1 MYQAKNVI
9 HSADELRAIMGDVYP
24 TGVNKVIDHV
34 DVYCR
39 TWIEHTPFI
48 VISSASASGA
58 MDVSPK
64 GDPAGFVKVL
74 DNKTLAIPDR
84 LGNNRGDT
92 FTNVLENPRVGVM
105 FVIPKRTEVLRV
117 SGSAQVV
124 TDEDLLIEMEVNGK
138 IPNLAL
144 LLRVEEAMF
153 HCGKSMIRSRMW
165 KPNDWASIEGLP
177 TFAQALKAHGSLP
190 NQLDELEELVASNE
204 KHNLY

>member
-1 MYQAKNVI
+1 MYEAKNVV
-9 HSADELRAIMGDVYP
+9 HSAVELRAIMGEVYP
-24 TGVNKVIDHV
+24 TGVNKVVDHIDVH
-34 DVYCR
+34 CR
-39 TWIEHTPFI
+39 TWIERTPFI

-64 GDPAGFVKVL
+64 GDPAGFIKVL
-74 DNKTLAIPDR
+74 DDKTLAIPDR

-92 FTNVLENPRVGVM
+92 FNNVLENPRVGIM

-124 TDEDLLIEMEVNGK
+124 TDEELLVDMEVNGK
-138 IPNLAL
+138 IPDLAL
-144 LLRVEEAMF
+144 LVRVEEAMF

-165 KPNDWASIEGLP
+165 KPQDWASIEGLP
-177 TFAQALKAHGSLP
+177 TFAQALKAHGNMP

-204 KHNLY
+204 TDHLY

>member
-1 MYQAKNVI
+1 MYEAKNVV
-9 HSADELRAIMGDVYP
+9 HSAVELRAIMGEVYP
-24 TGVNKVIDHV
+24 TGVNKVVDHIDVH
-34 DVYCR
+34 CR
-39 TWIEHTPFI
+39 TWIERTPFI

-64 GDPAGFVKVL
+64 GDPAGFIKVL
-74 DNKTLAIPDR
+74 DDKTLAIPDR

-92 FTNVLENPRVGVM
+92 FNNVLENPRVGIM

-124 TDEDLLIEMEVNGK
+124 TDEELLVDMEVNGK
-138 IPNLAL
+138 IPDLAL
-144 LLRVEEAMF
+144 LVRVEEAMF

-165 KPNDWASIEGLP
+165 KPQDWASIEGLP
-177 TFAQALKAHGSLP
+177 TFAQALRAHGNMP

-204 KHNLY
+204 TDHLY

>member
-138 IPNLAL
+138 IPSLAL